1 MNTEIEII
9 KDAINFLERHKSKL
23 GTSDSSDTYRI
34 DVILSILSNI
44 ESSEEE
50 WLEKCKYLYPKYRI
64 EFLTDLNSLQAS
76 TPEIIPNLIE
86 EIYCRCAYFLREYIL
101 YEESMDSYKYR
112 FGTNNLIKTQEK
124 ILNDNYYF
132 IDKQNEKRLEMIKN
146 RQLDIWI
153 LGYYFYSKPFKSFEK
168 YEDLVKESN
177 ENALKIE
184 KKIQEKED
192 SISKFIEKKQ
202 KEVDILDE
210 KLNNLKTAF
219 NFVGL
224 SQGFENLLSQ
234 KNNSKWISFSIMTI
248 FCILLITVPI
258 VFIGGRFLNWLSEY
272 NINWN
277 DIGWEHTLPIFGL
290 EFVLIYFFRVVLT
303 HYNSIQTQIM
313 QIELRQSLCQF
324 IQYYADYAKEIK
336 EKDGASLE
344 KFENLIFS
352 SILSTPDKVPS
363 TFDGLEQL
371 SNLIKNLKSGN

>member
-1 MNTEIEII
+1 MNTEIKII

-23 GTSDSSDTYRI
+23 GTSSPSDTYRI
-34 DVILSILSNI
+34 DVILPILSKI
-44 ESSEEE
+44 ESSEKE
-50 WLEKCKYLYPKYRI
+50 WLEKCKYLYPKYRTK
-64 EFLTDLNSLQAS
+64 FLADLNILQESA
-76 TPEIIPNLIE
+76 PEIIPKLIQ
-86 EIYCRCAYFLREYIL
+86 EIYCICAYFLKEYIL
-101 YEESMDSYKYR
+101 YEESKDSYEYR
-112 FGTNNLIKTQEK
+112 FGTNNFIETQEK
-124 ILNDNYYF
+124 ILNDNYSF
-132 IDKQNEKRLEMIKN
+132 IDEKNEKRLEMIKN

-177 ENALKIE
+177 ENSLNIKEEIKKQKDDVSNFINE
-184 KKIQEKED
+184 KK
-192 SISKFIEKKQ
+192 
-202 KEVDILDE
+202 KEVDILYE
-210 KLNNLKTAF
+210 KLKNQKTAF

-224 SQGFENLLSQ
+224 YQGFKNLLS
-234 KNNSKWISFSIMTI
+234 KKIISKWTSFSIMTI

-258 VFIGGRFLNWLSEY
+258 VFIGGRFLNWFPEY

-324 IQYYADYAKEIK
+324 IQNYADYAKEIK